1 MFLLLSWLNGYSDYS
16 YLPVVAAVVVVAVAE
31 EAAVFSCSPPGGSD
45 SL

>member
-1 MFLLLSWLNGYSDYS
+1 MFLSFSWLNGYSDSS

-31 EAAVFSCSPPGGSD
+31 EAVVFSCSPSGGSG